1 MNTPYNIIR
10 FKTIQ
15 ENPFTGYAQALKEI
29 TNGKKTSHWIWYIFP
44 QLRGLGQS
52 SRSTYYGLSG
62 REEAL
67 LYLQDEQLGTRLREI
82 TVALLNHA
90 DRPAVSILGEIDA
103 MKVQSCMTLFD
114 FISPGDVFG
123 KVLDAFYKGE
133 RCRHTQYLLQKEK

>member
-1 MNTPYNIIR
+1 MNTPNNIIR

-15 ENPFTGYAQALKEI
+15 DNPFTGYAQALKEI
-29 TNGKKTSHWIWYIFP
+29 TNGKKISHWIWYIFP

-90 DRPAVSILGEIDA
+90 DRPAVSIL
-103 MKVQSCMTLFD
+103 T
-114 FISPGDVFG
+114 
-123 KVLDAFYKGE
+123 
-133 RCRHTQYLLQKEK
+133 